1 MTGETT
7 PSDATSSARHR
18 TSVSARGR
26 ARRRALEI
34 LFEAEQRD
42 SDPLKGIQQRRDST
56 DQTINPYTV
65 EIVHGVV
72 AEREQIDEILS
83 TYAQGWT
90 LERMPSVDRSILRVG
105 TWELLFND
113 EIPDGVAVAEAV
125 SVARDYSTD
134 SSPEF
139 INGLLGRLQQIKPTL
154 LA

>member
-7 PSDATSSARHR
+7 PSDPAQPARYR
-18 TSVSARGR
+18 STVSARGR

-65 EIVHGVV
+65 ELVHGVV

-125 SVARDYSTD
+125 AVARDYSTD
-134 SSPEF
+134 ASPDF